1 MKKLITAFLVGF
13 TTMSQAQ
20 NLSLTVNVKK
30 FKNVD
35 GLAYVM
41 LQDQSKKSL
50 QEQWT
55 KIEKNETQV
64 IFKNLKSGKYAVRSY
79 HDENNN
85 KKMDTDFFGMP
96 KESWGCSN
104 DVRPH
109 FAAPKFENMIFT
121 LEKDETITINMQ

>member
-1 MKKLITAFLVGF
+1 MKKLLTTFLVGYA
-13 TTMSQAQ
+13 SVASAQ
-20 NLSLTVNVKK
+20 NLSLIVNVKK
-30 FKNVD
+30 FKNDD

-55 KIEKNETQV
+55 KIEKNETQAV
-64 IFKNLKSGKYAVRSY
+64 FKNLKSGKYAVRSY

-85 KKMDTDFFGMP
+85 KKMDTDFLGIP

-104 DVRPH
+104 NVRPH
-109 FAAPKFENMIFT
+109 FAAPKFEDMIFV

>member
-1 MKKLITAFLVGF
+1 MKKLLTTLLVGF
-13 TTMSQAQ
+13 ASVASAQ
-20 NLSLTVNVKK
+20 NLSLIVNVKK
-30 FKNVD
+30 FKNNA

-41 LQDQSKKSL
+41 LQDQTQKSV
-50 QEQWT
+50 QQQWT

-85 KKMDTDFFGMP
+85 KKMDTDFLGIP

-104 DVRPH
+104 NVRPH
-109 FAAPKFENMIFT
+109 FAAPKFEDMIFV
-121 LEKDETITINMQ
+121 LEKDETITIDMQ